1 MEVDWWKKEGCLLF
15 FCGNNLKKQ
24 PGTVEAITLDRCLGT
39 FNVCHSTL
47 S

>member
-1 MEVDWWKKEGCLLF
+1 MEVDRWKKEGCLLF
-15 FCGNNLKKQ
+15 FCGNNLNKQ